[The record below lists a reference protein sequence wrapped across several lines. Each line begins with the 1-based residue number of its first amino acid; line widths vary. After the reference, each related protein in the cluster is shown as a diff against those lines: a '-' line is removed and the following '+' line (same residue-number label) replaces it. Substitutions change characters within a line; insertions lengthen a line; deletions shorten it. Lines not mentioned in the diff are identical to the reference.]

1 MVTNA
6 IRFSALAFKF
16 EGRDFTV
23 TLRHIQ
29 MLTFR
34 ARVAASPTYTL
45 TGAKL
50 AKPALQRGKGKGKSV
65 DTFLTLAPGSN
76 PQVKKVV
83 SFLAT

>member
-1 MVTNA
+1 MIIKQHNHNTNA
-6 IRFSALAFKF
+6 NNGVYAAAAFASAISRS
-16 EGRDFTV
+16 EGGGSSKYAILSID
-23 TLRHIQ
+23 
-29 MLTFR
+29 
-34 ARVAASPTYTL
+34 